1 MPKIARQPR
10 RNKAIVAFA
19 ACVCLAVLPSAAGAA
34 QETSSGKVAQFL
46 DVPVLLT
53 QSFSNKPPSYCEYW
67 GGKFRT
73 ESGQTITFFVE
84 TGLSGSPKSAK
95 GLVPTDPGAIR
106 IANTFAIADPEPKD
120 AVLKISYVDSEVRC
134 GETLTNVVKSASLAL
149 PRDAPCVVPIN
160 LVGQFLADSETELR
174 EAHCTVGTITGIKSA
189 TARAGTVISSSPDP
203 STFARPR
210 TAVRLVVSR
219 GPH

>member
-1 MPKIARQPR
+1 MLTRSGAVPKIARQPR

-53 QSFSNKPPSYCEYW
+53 ESFSNKPPSYCEYW

-106 IANTFAIADPEPKD
+106 TANTFAIADPEPKD
-120 AVLKISYVDSEVRC
+120 AVLKISYVDSEVLLRPNVDECREKRVSGASERRTLC
-134 GETLTNVVKSASLAL
+134 GSDQPGRPV
-149 PRDAPCVVPIN
+149 PCR
-160 LVGQFLADSETELR
+160 LR
-174 EAHCTVGTITGIKSA
+174 GRVT
-189 TARAGTVISSSPDP
+189 RSPLH
-203 STFARPR
+203 RR
-210 TAVRLVVSR
+210 N
-219 GPH
+219 HY